1 MKTGDRV
8 KIIQVDEADVKCGI
22 NISDTGIIKRISGV
36 VDVLLDE
43 SYFGIHP
50 CSSMIKEEYGRRV
63 KFRKE
68 QLEINNGS

>member
-1 MKTGDRV
+1 MKIGDRV

-36 VDVLLDE
+36 ADVLLDE
-43 SYFGIHP
+43 SYFGTHP

-68 QLEINNGS
+68 QLEVNNG